1 MMTAEGLA
9 QAKVNL
15 TLHVT
20 GQREDG
26 YHLLDSLVM
35 FADVG
40 DVVRVTIADATSVTV
55 TGPMANDVPTDESN
69 LVWKAAQM
77 MGVEAEIVLDKILP
91 HAAGLGGGSADAAA
105 TLRLISRLTDQPIP
119 KDLTRLGADVP
130 VCLGNR
136 AARMRNIGDEIL
148 PMRDLPALYAVLV
161 NPGLAVPTTEVFAQ
175 LESKDNPPM
184 PADIPAMTDGSD
196 LTDWIRGMRNDLEA
210 PAMQVQPRI
219 EQVLKAIEV
228 TGGCQLS
235 RMSGSGATCF
245 GLYRNAETAG
255 SAAGRLKEEYP
266 AWWVTKAKLNPA
278 V

>member
-1 MMTAEGLA
+1 MTAEALA
-9 QAKVNL
+9 QAKINL

-20 GQREDG
+20 GQRSDG

-40 DVVRVTIADATSVTV
+40 DVVRVTMADTTSVTV
-55 TGPMANDVPTDESN
+55 QGPMAKDVPADESN
-69 LVWKAAQM
+69 LVWQAARM
-77 MGVEAEIVLDKILP
+77 MGAEAEIVLEKHLP

-105 TLRLISRLTDQPIP
+105 TLRLISRLTGTPIP
-119 KDLTRLGADVP
+119 DDLTRLGADVP

-136 AARMRNIGDEIL
+136 AARMQNIGDRIT

-161 NPGLAVPTTEVFAQ
+161 NPGLAVPTAEVFKHLAD
-175 LESKDNPPM
+175 KTHPPM
-184 PADIPAMTDGSD
+184 PKDIPPMQDGGA
-196 LTDWIRGMRNDLEA
+196 LTDWIRGMRNDLETA
-210 PAMQVQPRI
+210 AIEVQPRI
-219 EQVLKAIEV
+219 AQVLKAIEV

-255 SAAGRLKEEYP
+255 SAAGRLKEEFP
-266 AWWVTKAKLNPA
+266 AWWVANTKLNAPS
-278 V
+278 

>member
-1 MMTAEGLA
+1 MTAEALA

-20 GQREDG
+20 GQRTDG

-40 DVVRVTIADATSVTV
+40 DVVRVTMADTTSVTV
-55 TGPMANDVPTDESN
+55 QGPMAKDVPADESN
-69 LVWKAAQM
+69 LVWQAARM
-77 MGVEAEIVLDKILP
+77 MGACAEIVLEKHLP

-105 TLRLISRLTDQPIP
+105 TLRLVSRLTETPIP
-119 KDLTRLGADVP
+119 GDLTRLGADVP

-136 AARMRNIGDEIL
+136 AARMQHIGDRIT

-161 NPGLAVPTTEVFAQ
+161 NPGLAVPTAEVFAH
-175 LESKDNPPM
+175 LANKANPPM
-184 PADIPAMTDGSD
+184 PDEIPPMEDGGA

-210 PAMQVQPRI
+210 AAIQVQPRI
-219 EQVLKAIEV
+219 AQVLKAIEV

-255 SAAGRLKEEYP
+255 SAAGRLKEEFP
-266 AWWVTKAKLNPA
+266 AWWVANTRLNAPS
-278 V
+278 

>member
-1 MMTAEGLA
+1 MTAEALA

-35 FADVG
+35 FANVG
-40 DVVRVTIADATSVTV
+40 DTVRVSLADKTSLQV
-55 TGPMANDVPTDESN
+55 TGPMAKGVPTDESN

-77 MGVEAEIVLDKILP
+77 MDTDAKIALKKILP

-105 TLRLISRLTDQPIP
+105 TLRLISRLTGKPIP
-119 KDLTRLGADVP
+119 DDLTEIGADVP

-136 AARMRNIGDEIL
+136 AARMRNIGDEIT
-148 PMRDLPALYAVLV
+148 PMRELPALYAVLV
-161 NPGLAVPTTEVFAQ
+161 NPGLAVPTKEVFAR
-175 LESKDNPPM
+175 LKSRENPPM
-184 PADIPAMTDGSD
+184 PEAIPEKMSGAE
-196 LTDWIRGMRNDLEA
+196 LAEWIRGMRNDLEEA
-210 PAMQVQPRI
+210 AIELQPRI
-219 EQVLKAIEV
+219 AQVLNAIEV
-228 TGGCQLS
+228 TGGCRLA
-235 RMSGSGATCF
+235 RMSGSGGTCF

-255 SAAGRLKEEYP
+255 SAAGRLREGFP
-266 AWWVTKAKLNPA
+266 AWWVKKAKLNAP